1 MRIRSQRGSSLVISV
16 LVMAILTVIGVAM
29 VRFAAREQAGA
40 LATWRKEALVACAR
54 AAANVLKSQFGLG
67 VAPSAPLDITMG
79 NPAVGES
86 VRIVGGHIDQDM
98 SVVDIGGI
106 QVTGVARRALAGSQS
121 AVGDITNVL
130 YGGTAGPGGPT
141 KVTAH
146 CQMGDKSGP
155 DTGRQIEVELMLRVG
170 L

>member
-1 MRIRSQRGSSLVISV
+1 MRARSQRGSSLIVSV

-29 VRFAAREQAGA
+29 VRFAARALAGA
-40 LATWRKEALVACAR
+40 LAKWRTDALSACAR

-67 VAPSAPLDITMG
+67 VSPSAPLDITMG
-79 NPAVGES
+79 DPALGET
-86 VRIVGGHIDQDM
+86 VRIVGGHVDQDM
-98 SVVDIGGI
+98 SVIDIGGI
-106 QVTGVARRALAGSQS
+106 QVSSAARRAFGGAQTS
-121 AVGDITNVL
+121 VGDLTNTT
-130 YGGTAGPGGPT
+130 YGGPMTGSGYS

-155 DTGRQIEVELMLRVG
+155 STGRQIEVELMLRIG

>member
-1 MRIRSQRGSSLVISV
+1 MPIRSQRGSSLLVSV

-40 LATWRKEALVACAR
+40 LSKLRKDELSACAR

-67 VAPSAPLDITMG
+67 VSPSSPLDITMG
-79 NPAVGES
+79 DPAVGES
-86 VRIVGGHIDQDM
+86 ARIVGGHVDQDM
-98 SVVDIGGI
+98 SVIDIGGI
-106 QVTGVARRALAGSQS
+106 QVTGAARRAFGGAQA
-121 AVGDITNVL
+121 AVGDLTNRTFRAGMT
-130 YGGTAGPGGPT
+130 GGGYS

-155 DTGRQIEVELMLRVG
+155 TTGRQIEVELMLRTG